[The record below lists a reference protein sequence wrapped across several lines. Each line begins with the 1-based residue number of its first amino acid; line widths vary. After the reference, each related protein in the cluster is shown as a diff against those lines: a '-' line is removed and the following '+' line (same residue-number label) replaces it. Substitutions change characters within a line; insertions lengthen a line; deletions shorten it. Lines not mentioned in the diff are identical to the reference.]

1 MVLGKSYK
9 LHQPNTLEYSST
21 LIGGGGAARQKRGD
35 AVRVKVVRK
44 KWSSFLARAP
54 VADHGV
60 HEALRNPLQKGEA
73 SGRPPAL
80 LAGSP
85 VTKSDPWC
93 AGASPRAT
101 GAHFGTV
108 TGVEGSIWSRIGLEL
123 GPPEPPD
130 LECVMPQ
137 RSSHVP
143 SWPQWGHSHLPHGIA
158 VALFNVE
165 LFNPFGCLGRAR
177 RPDAPRPWAPGP
189 IWPHR
194 SPSPGPRWAAG
205 TRPRA
210 RAIPRPGPQEPRAAS
225 QWLKR

>member
-1 MVLGKSYK
+1 MR
-9 LHQPNTLEYSST
+9 
-21 LIGGGGAARQKRGD
+21 A
-35 AVRVKVVRK
+35 KVVRK
-44 KWSSFLARAP
+44 KWRSLLARAP

-165 LFNPFGCLGRAR
+165 LGHTFFAR
-177 RPDAPRPWAPGP
+177 NVQQLPWRLAFAAP
-189 IWPHR
+189 IQ
-194 SPSPGPRWAAG
+194 WAAG
-205 TRPRA
+205 GTA
-210 RAIPRPGPQEPRAAS
+210 RGPWR
-225 QWLKR
+225 